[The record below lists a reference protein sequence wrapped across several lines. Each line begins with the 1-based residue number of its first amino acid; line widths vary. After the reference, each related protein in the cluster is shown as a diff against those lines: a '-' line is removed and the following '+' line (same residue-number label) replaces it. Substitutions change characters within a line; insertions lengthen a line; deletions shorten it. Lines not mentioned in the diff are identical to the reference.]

1 MDNLVEFKDVS
12 KTFFSEKGETIVLSH
27 VSFSLKPHEIIAII
41 GPSGCGKSTLLNL
54 VSGLI
59 EPSEGYVTLNARMGY
74 MFQTDHLF
82 SWRTVKDNV
91 LLGLEIT
98 HTKTKENVK
107 YAIDLLE
114 KYQLGEFLHHYPQE
128 LSGGMR
134 QRVALIRTLV
144 LKPEVLLLDEPFS
157 ALDYQ
162 TKLLV
167 LDDVYRIIHEEKKSA
182 IIITH
187 DISEAISFADRV
199 IVLSSRPSSIQ
210 ASIPIDLHLQE
221 EKTPLKA
228 RKSKEFPAY
237 FDKIY
242 KELHHDET

>member
-59 EPSEGYVTLNARMGY
+59 EPSEGQVTLNARMGY

-91 LLGLEIT
+91 LLDLEIT

-182 IIITH
+182 IIVTH